1 MNLSRKLRQS
11 EKRRNLL
18 VVLSGPS
25 GVGKDT
31 LLKRLIEV
39 CPGTERAVT
48 YTTRDP
54 RPDEV
59 AGVDYNFVSIGE
71 FRRMAERGDFLEYA
85 EVHGNLYGSSLQ
97 AIREAHEKGLDVVLK
112 IDVQGGLTVKQ
123 KVPEAVMIFV
133 APPSLE
139 ALELRLRARHTDA
152 EADVTRRLLDARREI
167 EQVPKYQYLVVND
180 EVETA
185 ADKVRAIIV
194 AERTRITSDD
204 D

>member
-54 RPDEV
+54 RPGEV
-59 AGVDYNFVSIGE
+59 AGVDYNLVSIGE

-97 AIREAHEKGLDVVLK
+97 AIREAREKGLDVVLK

-139 ALELRLRARHTDA
+139 ELERRLRARHTDA

-180 EVETA
+180 EVESA
-185 ADKVRAIIV
+185 VDKLRAIIV